1 MSQNEVDPKKSIHQS
16 EIEEEKPNRDDNG
29 EEAQGENENKEN
41 EENEEKKEDEIKE
54 KREPFDYFEEI
65 NNEIISDEDY
75 FINEIGQTKYSICIL
90 MKDDENISSLLLYKT
105 LKGIKLN
112 LSSLNERLGINSES
126 ISIFI
131 FINRIFNE
139 NIFNENDMN
148 KLEENLQNEDNK
160 FKFLVRTR
168 IFKEDDELKNVKIYT
183 IANKLEYLLYDVSAL
198 KLYYYFLSKLHKEK
212 QIMFSSVIT
221 AGVFPIQD
229 SLISLIQYSYHSKK
243 KHSVSVASIEYKP
256 NDLYSKI
263 SLYEK
268 IHFNIY
274 NMNFYNQSAAV
285 PISSLLCTMTID
297 DTMIQFLNN
306 FYNNEILENA
316 SIDYHDYNLGLKLL
330 RANNR
335 KCLIKYN
342 YDMALGIIDNS
353 EMTYFDYQKEW
364 VNRYSGYYGNFFEI
378 LRTFVDCNICKFQE
392 KLFLIFQLIAICIEF
407 ILPSLASMVIYTVFY
422 EAFATYD
429 YRIALFFTS
438 LYLSM
443 MFTSGVCSLISKD
456 PSRMKMTNYFLYFFM
471 EIFYLLVLICSVP
484 AMHFVNINK
493 IEDYISEY
501 KFNKAAASILI
512 IFSFIIY
519 IIPMILKSSNI
530 VSNIV
535 PMILYFFL
543 AAPLSTTNFNMAKI
557 WNAPDTSGGNYIS
570 QRKSIYIIIYLCFN
584 LFFGSLSFY
593 NIGREKRVNC
603 VMGLAI
609 LFLIY
614 SFFRTLAII
623 INLVCNKEESFI
635 NEKLL
640 LKIKNVLN
648 NEEIDN
654 EDVAS
659 EEKNI
664 KNNKEEENNNND
676 YNNYEENHNN
686 DTQDKN
692 EGHNNSQNMSEK
704 NNENEGEGE

>member
-1 MSQNEVDPKKSIHQS
+1 MSQNEVEPKKSIHQS
-16 EIEEEKPNRDDNG
+16 EIEEGKANREENG
-29 EEAQGENENKEN
+29 EEAEGENENKEN
-41 EENEEKKEDEIKE
+41 EEKKEDEIIRN

-65 NNEIISDEDY
+65 SNEIILDEDY
-75 FINEIGQTKYSICIL
+75 FTNEKGKCKYSICIL
-90 MKDDENISSLLLYKT
+90 MKDDENTSSQLLYKT
-105 LKGIKLN
+105 LTGIRLN
-112 LSSLNERLGINSES
+112 LPSLEEKLDIKSES

-148 KLEENLQNEDNK
+148 TLEENLQNENK

-168 IFKEDDELKNVKIYT
+168 ILKEDNELKIYT
-183 IANKLEYLLYDVSAL
+183 ITNQLEHLLYDVSAL
-198 KLYYYFLSKLHKEK
+198 KLYYYFLSKLLEEK

-221 AGVFPIQD
+221 AGVFPIKD

-274 NMNFYNQSAAV
+274 NMNFYNESAAV

-330 RANNR
+330 KANNR

-501 KFNKAAASILI
+501 KFNKAAASVLI

-519 IIPMILKSSNI
+519 IIPMIIKSSNI
-530 VSNIV
+530 VNNIV

-557 WNAPDTSGGNYIS
+557 WNAPDTSGGNYIP

-654 EDVAS
+654 EDVAN
-659 EEKNI
+659 EENNI

-676 YNNYEENHNN
+676 YNSDEENHNN
-686 DTQDKN
+686 DSQNKN
-692 EGHNNSQNMSEK
+692 EGQNNSQI
-704 NNENEGEGE
+704 

>member
-1 MSQNEVDPKKSIHQS
+1 MSQNEEVEQEKSIHQS
-16 EIEEEKPNRDDNG
+16 QIEEKADREENG
-29 EEAQGENENKEN
+29 EEAEGENENKEN
-41 EENEEKKEDEIKE
+41 EEKKEDEIIRN

-65 NNEIISDEDY
+65 NNEIILDEDY
-75 FINEIGQTKYSICIL
+75 FTNEKGKYKYSICIL
-90 MKDDENISSLLLYKT
+90 MKDDENMSSQLLYKT
-105 LKGIKLN
+105 LTGIRLN
-112 LSSLNERLGINSES
+112 LPSLEEKLDIKSES

-148 KLEENLQNEDNK
+148 TLEENLQNENDK
-160 FKFLVRTR
+160 FKFLMRTR
-168 IFKEDDELKNVKIYT
+168 ILKEDNELKNVKIYT
-183 IANKLEYLLYDVSAL
+183 IANQLEHLLYDVSAL
-198 KLYYYFLSKLHKEK
+198 KLYYYFLSKLHEEK

-221 AGVFPIQD
+221 AGVFPIKD

-243 KHSVSVASIEYKP
+243 NHSVSVASIEYKP
-256 NDLYSKI
+256 NDLFSKI
-263 SLYEK
+263 SLYER

-274 NMNFYNQSAAV
+274 NMNFYNESAAV

-297 DTMIQFLNN
+297 DTLILFLNN

-330 RANNR
+330 KANNR

-342 YDMALGIIDNS
+342 YDIALGIIDNS

-378 LRTFVDCNICKFQE
+378 LRTFVDCNFCKFQE

-443 MFTSGVCSLISKD
+443 MFTSGVCSLISND
-456 PSRMKMTNYFLYFFM
+456 PSRMKMTNYFLYIFM
-471 EIFYLLVLICSVP
+471 EFFYLLVLICSVP

-493 IEDYISEY
+493 IEDYISDY
-501 KFNKAAASILI
+501 KFNKAAASVLI

-519 IIPMILKSSNI
+519 IIPMIIKSSNI
-530 VSNIV
+530 VNNIV

-557 WNAPDTSGGNYIS
+557 WNAPDTSGGNNIP

-593 NIGREKRVNC
+593 NLGREKRANC
-603 VMGLAI
+603 VMGFAI

-635 NEKLL
+635 NDKLL

-676 YNNYEENHNN
+676 YTKDEENHNN
-686 DTQDKN
+686 DSQDKN
-692 EGHNNSQNMSEK
+692 EGQNNSQNMSEK